1 MNSET
6 GTTPR
11 HGARPGAK
19 LSRPVPR
26 TPKETRPSPSANA
39 ETLGILIAARPA
51 LYREILAR
59 QLAGESDF
67 RISGLARDEDGILS
81 ILKRETP
88 RVLLLDSEGLGP
100 HVETLI
106 PKLRRA
112 APSTRV
118 LLLATHS
125 PDETVEHALRHGA
138 SGLVGKQ
145 LGFDVLVRAI
155 RAVASGE
162 LWANRRVTAR
172 TVEHLADTQSREA
185 QAEQLT
191 SRESEIAE
199 AVGRGLRNKDIARRL
214 QISEKTVKTHLNN
227 IFRKLQVDNRF
238 AVGLY
243 VLRLP
248 GGSAS
253 A

>member
-1 MNSET
+1 M
-6 GTTPR
+6 
-11 HGARPGAK
+11 A
-19 LSRPVPR
+19 
-26 TPKETRPSPSANA
+26 SPSTHAQP
-39 ETLGILIAARPA
+39 LGILIAARPA

-67 RISGLARDEDGILS
+67 RIAGLARDEEGIVAV
-81 ILKRETP
+81 LKKQP
-88 RVLLLDSEGLGP
+88 ARVLLLDYEGLGP
-100 HVETLI
+100 HIEALI
-106 PKLRRA
+106 PRLRRA
-112 APSTRV
+112 APSTRI
-118 LLLATHS
+118 LLLATQS
-125 PDETVEHALRHGA
+125 ADETVEHVLRVGA

-145 LGFDVLVRAI
+145 LGFEVLVRAI
-155 RAVASGE
+155 RIVAAGE

-172 TVEHLADTQSREA
+172 TVERLAETHTRDA
-185 QAEQLT
+185 FAEQLT

-248 GGSAS
+248 NGSAS
-253 A
+253 